1 MASPEEDTPVLESK
15 ALADHL
21 DGVSE
26 DLSSLSVSAREVPR
40 SVPRRG
46 EELRNIPISEAIEC
60 VAEGGG
66 GRDGGDMSQSYHEI
80 FDSQGYL
87 GGHSRDSSSSLD
99 TPGSVE
105 TVQVYYSEGEG
116 RLVSVSPDN
125 SQPPMSQ
132 YLTRKLISD
141 TLMWQETFR
150 NDSPSP
156 EDPAGGGGGSSQEK
170 PVSLE
175 PEARR
180 GVEVLEV
187 LDPRL
192 INDIERE
199 ARKLATELDCLVE
212 TLACALQSMSGLTV
226 EHVQTYRDGVCKTCD
241 QVDTNIRAMYQL
253 MAKTGNDLAVFI

>member
-1 MASPEEDTPVLESK
+1 
-15 ALADHL
+15 
-21 DGVSE
+21 
-26 DLSSLSVSAREVPR
+26 
-40 SVPRRG
+40 
-46 EELRNIPISEAIEC
+46 
-60 VAEGGG
+60 
-66 GRDGGDMSQSYHEI
+66 MSQSYHEI

-116 RLVSVSPDN
+116 RLVSVSPD
-125 SQPPMSQ
+125 SCQPPMSQ

-156 EDPAGGGGGSSQEK
+156 EETEGAGGSGPEK
-170 PVSLE
+170 ALSEE
-175 PEARR
+175 PQVGPARR
-180 GVEVLEV
+180 GMEVLA
-187 LDPRL
+187 PRL
-192 INDIERE
+192 INDMERE
-199 ARKLATELDCLVE
+199 ARRLATELDCLVE

-226 EHVQTYRDGVCKTCD
+226 EYVQTYRDGVCKTCE

-253 MAKTGNDLAVFI
+253 MAKTGEDGRELIKLTKTVKLSRGAEQEHGSGLQSVESDQRYQEVIGLV

>member
-1 MASPEEDTPVLESK
+1 M
-15 ALADHL
+15 
-21 DGVSE
+21 
-26 DLSSLSVSAREVPR
+26 
-40 SVPRRG
+40 
-46 EELRNIPISEAIEC
+46 RNIPISEAIEC
-60 VAEGGG
+60 VAGG
-66 GRDGGDMSQSYHEI
+66 GRDGGEMSQSYHEI

-87 GGHSRDSSSSLD
+87 GGQSRDSSSSLD

-116 RLVSVSPDN
+116 RLVSVSPD
-125 SQPPMSQ
+125 SCQPPMSQ

-156 EDPAGGGGGSSQEK
+156 EEPGTGGSGQEK
-170 PVSLE
+170 PLSLE
-175 PEARR
+175 AEVPAARR
-180 GVEVLEV
+180 GLEV

-192 INDIERE
+192 INDMERE

-226 EHVQTYRDGVCKTCD
+226 EHVQTYRDGVCKTCE

-253 MAKTGNDLAVFI
+253 MAKTGKETGEFIYWTNLETLQRS

>member
-1 MASPEEDTPVLESK
+1 MT
-15 ALADHL
+15 DHL
-21 DGVSE
+21 GGVSE
-26 DLSSLSVSAREVPR
+26 DLSHLTVSAREVSQSQ

-46 EELRNIPISEAIEC
+46 DEVRNIPISEAVEC
-60 VAEGGG
+60 LAGGGGGG

-87 GGHSRDSSSSLD
+87 GRHSRDSSSSLD

-156 EDPAGGGGGSSQEK
+156 EEQGDGGSGLEK
-170 PVSLE
+170 TLSLE
-175 PEARR
+175 PEVQPARR
-180 GVEVLEV
+180 GLEV

-192 INDIERE
+192 INDMERE
-199 ARKLATELDCLVE
+199 ARRLATELDCLVE

-253 MAKTGNDLAVFI
+253 MAKTGNDSLEFYLID

>member
-60 VAEGGG
+60 VASDGREG
-66 GRDGGDMSQSYHEI
+66 GGDMSQSYHEI
-80 FDSQGYL
+80 FDTQGYL

-116 RLVSVSPDN
+116 RLVSVSPD
-125 SQPPMSQ
+125 SCQPPMSQ

-156 EDPAGGGGGSSQEK
+156 EETEGAGGSGPEK
-170 PVSLE
+170 ALSEE
-175 PEARR
+175 PQVGPARR
-180 GVEVLEV
+180 GMEV

-192 INDIERE
+192 INDMERE
-199 ARKLATELDCLVE
+199 ARRLATELDCLVE

-253 MAKTGNDLAVFI
+253 MAKTGNNSVGV

>member
-1 MASPEEDTPVLESK
+1 
-15 ALADHL
+15 
-21 DGVSE
+21 
-26 DLSSLSVSAREVPR
+26 
-40 SVPRRG
+40 
-46 EELRNIPISEAIEC
+46 
-60 VAEGGG
+60 
-66 GRDGGDMSQSYHEI
+66 MSQSYHEI

-87 GGHSRDSSSSLD
+87 GRHSRDSSSSLD

-156 EDPAGGGGGSSQEK
+156 EEPRDGGTGLEK
-170 PVSLE
+170 PLSIE
-175 PEARR
+175 PEVQPARR
-180 GVEVLEV
+180 GLEV

-192 INDIERE
+192 INDMERE
-199 ARKLATELDCLVE
+199 ARRLATELDCLVE

-253 MAKTGNDLAVFI
+253 MAKWEELNKKMAPAYKVSSQIKDIKRLLDLFETALG

>member
-1 MASPEEDTPVLESK
+1 MASPEEETPVLESK

-21 DGVSE
+21 EGVSE
-26 DLSSLSVSAREVPR
+26 DLSNLSVSH

-46 EELRNIPISEAIEC
+46 DEARNIPISEAIEC
-60 VAEGGG
+60 VAGD
-66 GRDGGDMSQSYHEI
+66 GRDGGGDMSQSYHEI
-80 FDSQGYL
+80 FDSQRYL
-87 GGHSRDSSSSLD
+87 GGQSRDSSSSLD

-116 RLVSVSPDN
+116 RLVSVSPD
-125 SQPPMSQ
+125 SCQPPMSQ

-156 EDPAGGGGGSSQEK
+156 EEQPSVGGEGSSQER
-170 PVSLE
+170 PAGLE
-175 PEARR
+175 TEVTAGKR
-180 GVEVLEV
+180 GLEV

-199 ARKLATELDCLVE
+199 ARRLATELDCLVE

-253 MAKTGNDLAVFI
+253 MAKTGIDLGEFIYLI